1 MHGPTRIFWA
11 NRSPFSAQWLV
22 DTIHANPGVALIPTG
37 PMTNIALALLAMRA
51 VRAIQTPLSIFCMD
65 NHYSL
70 MEYAGWHLNGA
81 NVYA

>member
-1 MHGPTRIFWA
+1 
-11 NRSPFSAQWLV
+11 
-22 DTIHANPGVALIPTG
+22 
-37 PMTNIALALLAMRA
+37 MTNIALALLAMRA